1 MNFRHVLNSLGAGK
15 ILIVKIKRVS
25 QIVMSIRP
33 LEKSRWIKKKWI
45 KTRDIQMRGIAESCE
60 NTAVAES
67 PKSPEGQDA
76 GQPWKSV
83 VTGRKTK
90 AR

>member
-1 MNFRHVLNSLGAGK
+1 MD
-15 ILIVKIKRVS
+15 
-25 QIVMSIRP
+25 
-33 LEKSRWIKKKWI
+33 KKKWI